1 MYFTVN
7 PKSITWTLLKFE
19 GQNVHGAITNPTSIA
34 AELSIDACV
43 TALHISSHICGT
55 NTSLDIGKK

>member
-1 MYFTVN
+1 MF
-7 PKSITWTLLKFE
+7 ITLTIFKFE
-19 GQNVHGAITNPTSIA
+19 GQNAYVAITNLTSTSIT

>member
-1 MYFTVN
+1 
-7 PKSITWTLLKFE
+7 LE
-19 GQNVHGAITNPTSIA
+19 GQNVHVALTNPTSTSIT
-34 AELSIDACV
+34 AELSIAACV